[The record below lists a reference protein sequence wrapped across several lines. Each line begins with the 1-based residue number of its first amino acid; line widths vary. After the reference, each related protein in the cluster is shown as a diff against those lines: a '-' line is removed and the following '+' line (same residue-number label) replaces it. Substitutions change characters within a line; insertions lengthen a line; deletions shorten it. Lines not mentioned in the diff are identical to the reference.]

1 MSYQAVFYRD
11 EDGKEPV
18 NDFIAALDPRAQDSV
33 DWMIGLLNGLTDE
46 NPELG
51 HPYTSALKGAVYR
64 AFRELRVHHG
74 KTRYWIIFRRSGRLF
89 VLLHMLPHQG
99 NDIPKAD
106 KDVAVARWEDFK
118 RRMDAPVRTPPRAAG
133 SDAP

>member
-11 EDGKEPV
+11 EDGREPV
-18 NDFIAALDPRAQDSV
+18 NDFIDALDPGAQDSV
-33 DWMIGLLNGLTDE
+33 DWTIGLLNGLTDE

-51 HPYTSALKGAVYR
+51 HPYTSALKGPEYR
-64 AFRELRVHHG
+64 AFRELRVHG
-74 KTRYWIIFRRSGRLF
+74 GRTRYWIIFRRSGRLF

-99 NDIPKAD
+99 DEIPRAA

-118 RRMDAPVRTPPRAAG
+118 RRMDAPRRKPPRAAG